1 MKKKLIKTTS
11 AKSGKP
17 ANGGTPQFVFGKENF
32 RLMFIGLGVIALG
45 FLLMSGSENIYDTR
59 KMVIAPIVVLT
70 GFVIEIFAI
79 MLKPK
84 KKETVE

>member
-1 MKKKLIKTTS
+1 MEKKPIKPS
-11 AKSGKP
+11 LAKSGKP
-17 ANGGTPQFVFGKENF
+17 TNGGSPHFVFGKENF

-45 FLLMSGSENIYDTR
+45 FILMSGSDNIYDTR

-79 MLKPK
+79 MRKPK
-84 KKETVE
+84 KGATE